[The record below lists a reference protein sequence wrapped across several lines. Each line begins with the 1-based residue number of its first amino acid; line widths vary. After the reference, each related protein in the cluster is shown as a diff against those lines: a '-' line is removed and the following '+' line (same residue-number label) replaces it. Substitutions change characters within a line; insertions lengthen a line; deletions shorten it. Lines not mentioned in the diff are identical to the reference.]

1 MIRYLEAI
9 DRLPIEIKHPILEAF
24 ELFKDEIANT
34 VKKEDF
40 NELKWIVRKLATAQE
55 STESK
60 VKELV
65 EAHKEGE
72 KRLTKLE
79 LSVSELAE
87 AQKRTEVKVEELAEA
102 QKRTEVKVEE
112 LAEAQ
117 KITEQ
122 EMREGFNC
130 LSKRIDDLAQCQ
142 KKTEEEMREG
152 FKYLTNQITSLGS
165 RWGIYNEGTF
175 RTTIRALMSRQPG
188 VEVREGFYGGHQV
201 DIIISGSEHIL
212 LEITSRMLTKDIQKI
227 YDAGDDYKQKEGI
240 EPILMVATS
249 YISPNLMKKMVDLK
263 RKIEIFSYEEGE

>member
-9 DRLPIEIKHPILEAF
+9 DRLPIEIKHPMLEAF

-40 NELKWIVRKLATAQE
+40 NELKGIVRELAT
-55 STESK
+55 
-60 VKELV
+60 
-65 EAHKEGE
+65 
-72 KRLTKLE
+72 
-79 LSVSELAE
+79 
-87 AQKRTEVKVEELAEA
+87 AQKRTEIKVEELAEA
-102 QKRTEVKVEE
+102 QKRTEIKVEE
-112 LAEAQ
+112 LADAQ
-117 KITEQ
+117 KKSEGRLTKLEIAVEELAETQKKTEQ
-122 EMREGFNC
+122 TMMEGFNC
-130 LSKRIDDLAQCQ
+130 LSKRIDELAQCQ

-201 DIIISGSEHIL
+201 DIVISGSEHIL